1 MAKTPINEAGNGA
14 MIAGIVIIIIVVI
27 SVVMY
32 IARDTIL
39 AFFDTII
46 STDTKSVDAPAG
58 TAPAGTAPAGTAPA
72 GTAPANVPEAV
83 SKIDHETS
91 YDNST
96 PSPAP
101 KGDSIPAAVDKI
113 PTTPKPPPKPAPS
126 KYPPGMKV
134 KGQKKNIK

>member
-46 STDTKSVDAPAG
+46 STDTKSVD
-58 TAPAGTAPAGTAPA
+58 APAGTAPA